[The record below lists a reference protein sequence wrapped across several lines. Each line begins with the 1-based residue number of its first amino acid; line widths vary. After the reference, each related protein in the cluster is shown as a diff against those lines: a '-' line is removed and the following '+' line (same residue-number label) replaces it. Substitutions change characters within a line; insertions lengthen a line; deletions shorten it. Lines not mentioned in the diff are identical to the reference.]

1 MPQQAPNTCNHTI
14 PEGLKKVPPFP
25 PVAARL
31 LTVLSG
37 PDVKVAEVAEL
48 ISSDATLSA
57 RILRC
62 INSPIYG
69 LGRTVKDVRQAVTL
83 MGFDRTRQITTM
95 CATATFAKGTGNNA
109 ELRACWQHSM
119 ATAILATEIANSCEA
134 FVKVAFTAGVLHDIG
149 RLGLIV
155 AYPSRYANAM
165 RGANGRCLDFLDFE
179 RDQFG
184 LDHAEA
190 GRLLAENW
198 DLPEEFRIVAGRHH
212 DPCEG
217 TEVDL
222 LRIVHVG
229 CRMADA
235 LGYGLMPPLQESGMD
250 AILESLPERARKL
263 MQRTEEE
270 LRVEI
275 EERIHAVI

>member
-1 MPQQAPNTCNHTI
+1 
-14 PEGLKKVPPFP
+14 
-25 PVAARL
+25 
-31 LTVLSG
+31 
-37 PDVKVAEVAEL
+37 
-48 ISSDATLSA
+48 
-57 RILRC
+57 
-62 INSPIYG
+62 
-69 LGRTVKDVRQAVTL
+69 
-83 MGFDRTRQITTM
+83 
-95 CATATFAKGTGNNA
+95 
-109 ELRACWQHSM
+109 M
-119 ATAILATEIANSCEA
+119 ATAILATEIANACDA

-155 AYPSRYANAM
+155 AYPSRYATAM

-184 LDHAEA
+184 LDHTEA

-229 CRMADA
+229 CRLADA
-235 LGYGLMPPLQESGMD
+235 LGYGLTPPLQESGMD

-275 EERIHAVI
+275 EERIQAVS